1 MLKILNPF
9 AQLKNVSPLGRRVVV
24 ATVAFSTAVALLA
37 TGLQL
42 YLDYRRDLGQIQAT
56 FQQIERTNVPTLA
69 NALWA
74 TNKHELQVALEGLVR
89 LPDVRYA
96 AVNEHG
102 KLWAMAGKMKTQ
114 SIQARDYSLT
124 FTHRNRIEEI
134 GTLSVIID
142 LEGVYQRLLEKFW
155 VILISNSI
163 KTFLVAGFM
172 LWLFH
177 WLVTRHL
184 HRIAEFASCL
194 NPGNLDERLTLNR
207 PAHAH
212 NQLDEFDRVLDG
224 LSRMQFNLATA
235 VQTLEQDIVK
245 LEQADAEIQQLNA
258 ALEQRVT
265 ERTAQLEAV
274 NQELEAFSYSVSHD
288 LRTPLRSIDGFSQAL
303 IEDYGERLD
312 AVGHDYLGRVRRA
325 AQRMGVLIDDLLRLA
340 RVTRADMTQTR
351 IDLSALAQEVMADLC
366 SHKGYGAAT
375 VTVQAGI
382 TGYGD
387 PSLLR
392 IMLENLL
399 DNACK
404 YSSKIAQPRIEVGST
419 VQDGRTVYFVRDN
432 GVGFDM
438 AYVHKLFGAF
448 QRLHRDEEF
457 SGTGVG
463 LATVKR
469 VIHRHGGEVWGEG
482 CLGEGAVFYFTLGRL
497 DFYKNQVPREA
508 DK

>member
-1 MLKILNPF
+1 MRKWL
-9 AQLKNVSPLGRRVVV
+9 AQFSPLGWRLVA
-24 ATVAFSTAVALLA
+24 ATVAFSTVVALLA
-37 TGLQL
+37 TAFQL
-42 YLDYRRDLGQIQAT
+42 YLDYRRDLGT
-56 FQQIERTNVPTLA
+56 IESTLDQVGQSYLPTIG

-74 TNKHELQVALEGLVR
+74 TNRKELELTIKGLEQ
-89 LPDVRYA
+89 LPDVQHA
-96 AVNEHG
+96 AVVEKG
-102 KLWAMAGKMKTQ
+102 KIWAESGRPKSENTR
-114 SIQARDYSLT
+114 SRIYPLTHLHRGETITIGSLK
-124 FTHRNRIEEI
+124 
-134 GTLSVIID
+134 VVMD
-142 LEGVYQRLLEKFW
+142 MDGVYQRLLEKFW
-155 VILISNSI
+155 VILITNGV

-184 HRIAEFASCL
+184 QRIAEFASCL

-245 LEQADAEIQQLNA
+245 LEQADVEIQQLNT
-258 ALEQRVT
+258 ALERRVA
-265 ERTAQLEAV
+265 ERTEQLEAV